1 MKKLLFSAVACLAI
15 ATSAFAANAENQIEE
30 DNSLKEI
37 VNQNDFFA
45 PCSGYIIVKN
55 KKGAVIFSESYAS
68 NGPTKADCSSGFL
81 NELQLV
87 INKYGTNVSYE
98 SDVNWN

>member
-1 MKKLLFSAVACLAI
+1 MVISAL
-15 ATSAFAANAENQIEE
+15 AANYEKKIE
-30 DNSLKEI
+30 DDKSLKEI
-37 VNQNDFFA
+37 INQNVFFA

-55 KKGAVIFSESYAS
+55 KLGAVVYSESYAS
-68 NGPTKADCSSGFL
+68 NGPTKGDCSSGFL

-87 INKYGTNVSYE
+87 INKYGTSFSYE